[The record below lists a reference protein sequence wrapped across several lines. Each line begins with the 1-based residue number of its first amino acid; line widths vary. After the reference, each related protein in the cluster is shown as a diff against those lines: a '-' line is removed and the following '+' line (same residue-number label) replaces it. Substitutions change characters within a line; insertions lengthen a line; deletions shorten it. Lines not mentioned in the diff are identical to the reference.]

1 MRTFVQAIGLIILLA
16 AVIAGTY
23 WYAQHRQVLQY
34 SILFDESRGI
44 LPGDPVRIEKVDI
57 GSVEEVEVVED
68 RQTRVTVRI
77 ESRYRSL
84 VRSES
89 TATIEKGDREVAGR
103 YVRIHN
109 LDSESPPINPG
120 AEIQG
125 SDSWA
130 ELQAR
135 EAGRS
140 TREWLDSLTSKLDD
154 IEARLDELAE
164 SEEAKKVRAEL
175 DELSDSMARW
185 AAGKYEEFQ
194 EDWPEIRE
202 RLREHYE
209 KARAAGNESLSKAIE
224 DMMNMFGVPAP
235 TPEP

>member
-1 MRTFVQAIGLIILLA
+1 MRSVIQALGVLILLA
-16 AVIAGTY
+16 AVIGGVY
-23 WYAQHRQVLQY
+23 WYAQYRQVLEY

-77 ESRYRSL
+77 DAQYRSL
-84 VRSES
+84 IRSES
-89 TATIEKGDREVAGR
+89 TATIEEGGRGAAGR
-103 YVRIHN
+103 YVRVHN
-109 LDSESPPINPG
+109 LDSNSPPISPG
-120 AEIQG
+120 AEVQG

-140 TREWLDSLTSKLDD
+140 TREWLDNLTSKLDE
-154 IEARLDELAE
+154 IELRLDELAE

-175 DELSDSMARW
+175 DELSDRMARW

-209 KARAAGNESLSKAIE
+209 KAREAGNESLSKAIE
-224 DMMNMFGVPAP
+224 DMMDMFGVPTP
-235 TPEP
+235 TPEG